1 MYRTTDYLDLATDT
15 QCLEPCLRSWNIRRW
30 QSAAEEVNME
40 DSSGSRDG
48 GQDQRPRVRF
58 LLAPLQDQEVDSVD
72 TMDSPPSPITP
83 TTHAR

>member
-1 MYRTTDYLDLATDT
+1 
-15 QCLEPCLRSWNIRRW
+15 
-30 QSAAEEVNME
+30 ME